1 MKIVLATAM
10 SIVAL
15 AMTWIGASPA
25 SAHTPTFRADC
36 AGVQVQATSYDAGQ
50 ANKWTVTIDGVT
62 QSGTFGSSF
71 SQTFPVPQNGATT
84 SWSASVVGF
93 DGNYQGQDSG
103 TVGPCG
109 TVTPPPPTDVCV
121 DLPGDQPTGTS
132 CTPPPDVV
140 RADSKN
146 LEGCDVVLDG
156 TTYGAGSL
164 TYDEQYTDTFVF
176 NTTTNTWDVVTDTT
190 ATITNTEFTPWSVQE
205 QVANGCTE
213 PSTQPPAI
221 QTSESTNDV
230 VCGQDVVVTT
240 TVATTTP
247 YVYDAQTNEWV
258 LGEPQVNT
266 TTSESP
272 VTPEQCETDTGVS
285 PETEENTVVVT
296 NVVTNGVPTKT
307 TTPQVP
313 SFVDAGLTGSDT
325 ATPVLSASAATVAAA
340 PSGNSSPMSGLLLLT
355 GAALVL
361 VGGLNPRRS

>member
-1 MKIVLATAM
+1 M
-10 SIVAL
+10 
-15 AMTWIGASPA
+15 
-25 SAHTPTFRADC
+25 
-36 AGVQVQATSYDAGQ
+36 
-50 ANKWTVTIDGVT
+50 T